1 MPDPLDLDTLEALA
15 NAATPGPWYYMTS
28 GHRPVIS
35 GFTPYPHGTV
45 LWAPRWDARNS
56 DLAFIAVARTALP
69 ALIAE
74 VRRLRAVE
82 EAGGGLAYLRQL
94 SEAFNFGDG
103 TYRP

>member
-28 GHRPVIS
+28 GPCLVVSRA
-35 GFTPYPHGTV
+35 TPPPRGAV

-82 EAGGGLAYLRQL
+82 EACHAFQRQL
-94 SEAFNFGDG
+94 SEAFNSGDG